1 MWPHA
6 GAGGVARTLPAS
18 PLLPLL
24 LLSVAG
30 AAHDPFF
37 CLMPPS
43 SSLFFFCGQF
53 MVRILFVTSGS
64 PNLQT
69 ARPEAEPPAA
79 KRSRK

>member
-1 MWPHA
+1 
-6 GAGGVARTLPAS
+6 
-18 PLLPLL
+18 
-24 LLSVAG
+24 
-30 AAHDPFF
+30 
-37 CLMPPS
+37 
-43 SSLFFFCGQF
+43 